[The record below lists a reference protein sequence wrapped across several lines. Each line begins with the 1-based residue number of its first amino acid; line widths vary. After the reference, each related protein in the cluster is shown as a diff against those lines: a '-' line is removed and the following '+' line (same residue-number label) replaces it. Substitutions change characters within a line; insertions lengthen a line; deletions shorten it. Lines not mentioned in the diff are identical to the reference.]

1 MITFKEIK
9 QNLLKHEVIELDN
22 VHGDMIDLFLGHQ
35 DRFCLMLN
43 AKVIMSVK
51 TWKPIENKLKTF
63 DGLATVENQMS
74 VI

>member
-1 MITFKEIK
+1 MKTFKEIK
-9 QNLLKHEVIELDN
+9 NELLGGNMIELDD
-22 VHGDMIDLFLGHQ
+22 VHGNMIELFTGHQ

-63 DGLATVENQMS
+63 DGLATVDNKMD
-74 VI
+74 VV